1 VERREIE
8 IFLVLADEL
17 HFGRAATR
25 LHVST
30 PRISQTVKKLEQR
43 FGAALFDRTSR
54 RVALTPLGRDL
65 RDDLAPALARIDA
78 AVARAT
84 AAGREAAG
92 VVRVGF
98 FRAAAGRF
106 LLEVGGRFEARY
118 PGSDVVIRENQLS
131 DGLGLLRAGD
141 IDVLF
146 LMLPFDEPDLVAG
159 PVLVREQRMLA
170 VSSRHPFARRESVT
184 LNDLGRDKVLRLT
197 SALPQYLQDAVVPP
211 CTPDGQPIR
220 HGPTF
225 GTVQEMLSLVGAG
238 KGMYPAPAHMV
249 RYYARPDVVYLPIV
263 DGPPFEWA
271 LTWRRNAV
279 TERIR
284 AFNQAAL
291 DLVGG
296 TAASSTEE
304 LFGFPD

>member
-84 AAGREAAG
+84 AAGREATG

-106 LLEVGGRFEARY
+106 LLEVGSRFEARY

-211 CTPDGQPIR
+211 CTPDGRPIR

>member
-17 HFGRAATR
+17 HFGRAAAR

-30 PRISQTVKKLEQR
+30 PRISQTIKKLEQR

-54 RVALTPLGRDL
+54 RVTLTPLGREL
-65 RDDLAPALARIDA
+65 RDELAPALARIDA

-84 AAGREAAG
+84 AAGRDAAG
-92 VVRVGF
+92 VLRVGF
-98 FRAAAGRF
+98 FRAAAARF
-106 LLEVGGRFEARY
+106 LLEVGSRFEARY
-118 PGSDVVIRENQLS
+118 PGSEVRIRENQLS
-131 DGLGLLRAGD
+131 DGLGLLRAGE

-146 LMLPFDEPDLVAG
+146 LMLPFEEPDLVAG
-159 PVLVREQRMLA
+159 PVLVREPRMLA

-184 LNDLGRDKVLRLT
+184 LDDLARDKVLRLT

-211 CTPDGQPIR
+211 CTPNGQPIR

-225 GTVQEMLSLVGAG
+225 ATVQEMLSLVGAG
-238 KGMYPAPAHMV
+238 RGMYPAPAHMV

-271 LTWRRNAV
+271 LTWRRNAL

-284 AFNQAAL
+284 AFNRSAA
-291 DLVGG
+291 DLVAG
-296 TAASSTEE
+296 ASSTEE